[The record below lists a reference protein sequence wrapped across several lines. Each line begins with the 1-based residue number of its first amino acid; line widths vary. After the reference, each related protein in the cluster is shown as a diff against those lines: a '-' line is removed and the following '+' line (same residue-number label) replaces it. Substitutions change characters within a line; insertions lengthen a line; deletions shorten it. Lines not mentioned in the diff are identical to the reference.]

1 MLYTAKT
8 TLWSNIST
16 KLKTNSKTLQSVY
29 QGHRWVPKMKKI
41 EIKNL
46 VTHSFYNGPR
56 TGFTFL
62 RSTCRRAMIFQTV
75 RQSSI
80 FESFVLLHTC
90 MPIGVRPELTMHRIR
105 INAKST
111 QCYKIKFSEKIRGK
125 NHFMS
130 ASRLIQIY
138 VSLPSFV
145 SDIGIRYSKNCQL
158 MMKDCTLFY
167 Y

>member
-1 MLYTAKT
+1 
-8 TLWSNIST
+8 
-16 KLKTNSKTLQSVY
+16 
-29 QGHRWVPKMKKI
+29 
-41 EIKNL
+41 
-46 VTHSFYNGPR
+46 
-56 TGFTFL
+56 
-62 RSTCRRAMIFQTV
+62 MIFQTV